1 MNRLDSSAASA
12 SKTIPVL
19 VHESQF
25 PGNVRRELLKSL
37 EERRISHKFHYDS
50 VKQTVKWL
58 ALHELLSPFRRD
70 PDAARIYDE
79 SFSFMARTIP
89 SGRVLVAGI
98 GCGGGQ
104 KDTELLR
111 RLHAEG
117 RQAVYVPVDV
127 STPMVI
133 VAAQTAQTVLGR
145 NDCHPVVL
153 DLGMTDD
160 LAVVIS
166 SVSGDDAPRLLT
178 FFGMIPNFEPQSVL
192 PRLAAALRQD
202 DWLALSANLSPGE
215 DYRAGTEFVL
225 PQYDNAPTRE
235 WLLTLL
241 HDLGFEP
248 DDGTVRFGVENPPEQ
263 PDLLRITAH
272 FDLTRG
278 RVIRLDTAEIHF
290 QSGESIRLFYSF
302 RYTPER
308 LRAILAEFGLQVIE
322 ARISKSQEE
331 GVFVC
336 RRV

>member
-1 MNRLDSSAASA
+1 MKRHASPEPPHP
-12 SKTIPVL
+12 KTIPIL

-37 EERRISHKFHYDS
+37 EDRRINHKFHYDS
-50 VKQTVKWL
+50 AKQTVKWL

-70 PDAARIYDE
+70 PDCARIYEE
-79 SFSFMARTIP
+79 SFSFIARTIP
-89 SGRVLVAGI
+89 SRRVLVVGI

-111 RLHAEG
+111 RLQAEG
-117 RQAVYVPVDV
+117 KQVVYVPVDV

-133 VAAQTAQTVLGR
+133 VAAQTAQTVVSP

-153 DLGMTDD
+153 DLGTTDD
-160 LAVVIS
+160 LAAVIS
-166 SVSGDDAPRLLT
+166 SVSDDDTPRLVT

-192 PRLAAALRQD
+192 PRLAAALRKD
-202 DWLALSANLSPGE
+202 DWLAFSANLSPGT
-215 DYRAGTEFVL
+215 DYQAGTEFVL

-241 HDLGFEP
+241 YDMGFEP
-248 DDGTVRFGVENPPEQ
+248 DDGNVRFGVENPPERS
-263 PDLLRITAH
+263 DLFRIVAH
-272 FDLTRG
+272 FDLTRD
-278 RVIRLDTAEIHF
+278 RVIQVDNSKF
-290 QSGESIRLFYSF
+290 QFRSGESIRLFYSF

-308 LRAILAEFGLQVIE
+308 LRALLAKFGLKVIE
-322 ARISKSQEE
+322 ANISKSQEE

-336 RRV
+336 RRD

>member
-1 MNRLDSSAASA
+1 MKRFDSSAASA

-25 PGNVRRELLKSL
+25 PGNVRKELLKSL
-37 EERRISHKFHYDS
+37 EERRINHKFHYDS

-79 SFSFMARTIP
+79 SFSFMARTFP
-89 SGRVLVAGI
+89 SRRTLVAGI

-117 RQAVYVPVDV
+117 KQAVYVPVDV

-133 VAAQTAQTVLGR
+133 VAAQAAQTVLGR
-145 NDCHPVVL
+145 DDCHPVVL
-153 DLGMTDD
+153 DLGTTDD
-160 LAVVIS
+160 LAGVIH
-166 SVSGDDAPRLLT
+166 SVSAHDTPRLLT

-225 PQYDNAPTRE
+225 PQYDNAPTCE

-241 HDLGFEP
+241 YDLGFEP
-248 DDGTVRFGVENPPEQ
+248 DDGAVRFEIENPPEHS
-263 PDLLRITAH
+263 DLLRIVAH
-272 FDLTRG
+272 FDLARD
-278 RVIRLDTAEIHF
+278 RVIQVDNSEF
-290 QSGESIRLFYSF
+290 QFRGDESIRLFYSF

-308 LRAILAEFGLQVIE
+308 LRALLAEFGLQVIE
-322 ARISKSQEE
+322 ARISRSQEE

>member
-1 MNRLDSSAASA
+1 MN
-12 SKTIPVL
+12 
-19 VHESQF
+19 
-25 PGNVRRELLKSL
+25 L
-37 EERRISHKFHYDS
+37 EKRRINHKFHYDS

-70 PDAARIYDE
+70 PDCARIYEE
-79 SFSFMARTIP
+79 SFSSMARTIP
-89 SGRVLVAGI
+89 SRRVLVVGI

-117 RQAVYVPVDV
+117 KQAVYVPVDV

-133 VAAQTAQTVLGR
+133 VAAQTAQTVLSR
-145 NDCHPVVL
+145 TDCHPVVL

-160 LAVVIS
+160 LAGVIS
-166 SVSGDDAPRLLT
+166 SVSDDDTPRLLT

-192 PRLAAALRQD
+192 PRLAAALRKD

-225 PQYDNAPTRE
+225 TQYDNAPTRE

-241 HDLGFEP
+241 YDLGFER
-248 DDGTVRFGVENPPEQ
+248 DDGKVRFGVENPPDHS
-263 PDLLRITAH
+263 DLFRIAAY
-272 FDLTRG
+272 FDLTRPRHI
-278 RVIRLDTAEIHF
+278 RVDNAEFQF

-308 LRAILAEFGLQVIE
+308 LRAILAGFGLQVIE
-322 ARISKSQEE
+322 AKISKSQEE
-331 GVFVC
+331 GVFIC